1 MASADCPRPSV
12 VMPGWVLLVSRSSTH
27 ANLVSN
33 SVNLFNLIA
42 TMFQLIR
49 VVAASGSLF
58 LDASSCA
65 SVRAAD
71 STWLELGRGGT
82 KVVTL
87 SQLHDTPVAVKH
99 LLPPDKQALGF
110 RSYADL
116 LRESAL
122 LQEAFETGPDAA
134 ARFHGVCDVDGDS
147 SDFLVVEYA
156 PALTEKLLVALY
168 KARGGDAIK
177 HALERALAVLAALP
191 SGPLLFRDV
200 KWEQIGLL
208 PPRQYRLNGSAT
220 WDLLGFRAPRAALDL
235 RDPAEVA
242 RRLHT
247 LWLREPASVPLS
259 FSMLDLGC
267 VGRPGAL
274 AEIMTRNHASVSR
287 LMNGLRD
294 LIAPSARA
302 VGANASQQDTSPGRV
317 GVGNGLQ
324 GVLGVLEHGWVKVV
338 VYIAKSR

>member
-1 MASADCPRPSV
+1 M
-12 VMPGWVLLVSRSSTH
+12 
-27 ANLVSN
+27 
-33 SVNLFNLIA
+33 NLFNLIA

-99 LLPPDKQALGF
+99 LIPPDKQALGF

-134 ARFHGVCDVDGDS
+134 ALFHGVCDVDGDS

-287 LMNGLRD
+287 LMNGLRVGPD
-294 LIAPSARA
+294 CTIGAGCGCQCLAAGHLTRQGGSWKRA
-302 VGANASQQDTSPGRV
+302 SR
-317 GVGNGLQ
+317 GVGSSRAW
-324 GVLGVLEHGWVKVV
+324 LGEGGG
-338 VYIAKSR
+338 II